1 MTFVKWHFFIGTK
14 SRWSWN
20 TYRRESPLAAGDK
33 SNCKLQLQNETVVTA
48 DRQER
53 LIHRYPLF
61 PASLSPDLDWELMQQ
76 LIRSVSSKCLGF
88 RQGVE
93 KRLRPTSVPPP
104 PLHARH
110 TAWIV
115 VIKKWFSLH
124 LPFQGFNMTIAGIA
138 FKTSEDLNS
147 NYNWSDSKNILWW
160 WRWWLDRRRGQPG
173 RRSLCLSDKGSVHW
187 LGDLDNCEFI
197 GYSFDH
203 KDPGHLEKRVD
214 AADTFELLQPF
225 CYLFVLFCWKYGKCI
240 QKVQSIIL
248 IMSKS
253 FCYLANSA
261 KEPKNPVNSTLLAQ
275 CQLNFKFTLFLTQMP
290 KQCSISVL
298 FFCGDNS

>member
-88 RQGVE
+88 REGVE

-147 NYNWSDSKNILWW
+147 NWSRD
-160 WRWWLDRRRGQPG
+160 G
-173 RRSLCLSDKGSVHW
+173 LCFAARFVWKKV
-187 LGDLDNCEFI
+187 NTRFI
-197 GYSFDH
+197 PNAF
-203 KDPGHLEKRVD
+203 K
-214 AADTFELLQPF
+214 
-225 CYLFVLFCWKYGKCI
+225 
-240 QKVQSIIL
+240 
-248 IMSKS
+248 
-253 FCYLANSA
+253 
-261 KEPKNPVNSTLLAQ
+261 TLR
-275 CQLNFKFTLFLTQMP
+275 
-290 KQCSISVL
+290 
-298 FFCGDNS
+298 FFCSG